1 MDFLTLPQIKQ
12 QLRLDDDFDDEDEI
26 LVIYGNS
33 SERVAVKFLNRN
45 VYNDAVPDSDP
56 DGIVITDDIRLA
68 MLMTVSHWYKNRGP
82 VTPFEQSDIPM
93 TWRFLLNPYR
103 IIPI

>member
-1 MDFLTLPQIKQ
+1 MPQIKK
-12 QLRLDDDFDDEDEI
+12 QLRLDDDFIDEDDI

-33 SERVAVKFLNRN
+33 AERAAVKFLNRKI
-45 VYNDAVPDSDP
+45 YPESVPETDP
-56 DGIVITDDIRLA
+56 DGITIEDDIRLA

-82 VTPFEQSDIPM
+82 VTPFEQAEIPM